1 MPAHKPCAAALLFL
15 LAGSVASAAPETL
28 DRFFPPE
35 QVEAARGYSRLATAS
50 TSRAEG
56 VLALY
61 RRAVEL
67 SEELFAPIHA
77 AHPERIWPRL
87 EEFLDADLDL
97 PGLSAGCVA
106 ECTEPAL
113 ILDVGFFAEKAAAT
127 KDGADDAFFE
137 LVEAFYG
144 AQVPAAGGRV
154 AGWPAF
160 VEQTWDYGGHSLLGS
175 GVHLRLLE
183 LAEPLRRSSRPFAEA
198 AEPMREAVMDDLLS
212 SDCLGL
218 PAAEGVAEISRIL
231 EAIPLSDDERQ
242 ALTGRRRE
250 LADPAAHDI
259 EVDCRQASCACNSG

>member
-1 MPAHKPCAAALLFL
+1 MPARKLCLASCLLL
-15 LAGSVASAAPETL
+15 LSGTAASAGPETL

-35 QVEAARGYSRLATAS
+35 PVEAARDYSRLATAS

-77 AHPERIWPRL
+77 AHPDRIWPRL
-87 EEFLDADLDL
+87 EELLDAALGL

-113 ILDVGFFAEKAAAT
+113 VLDVGFFAEKAEAT

-144 AQVPAAGGRV
+144 AEVPAADGRV
-154 AGWPAF
+154 AGWPGF
-160 VEQTWDYGGHSLLGS
+160 VEQTWDYGGHSVLGS

-183 LAEPLRRSSRPFAEA
+183 LVEPLRRSSRPFAEA
-198 AEPMREAVMDDLLS
+198 VEPMREAVMDDLLS
-212 SDCLGL
+212 SGCLGL

-231 EAIPLSDDERQ
+231 EVVPLSDDERQ
-242 ALTGRRRE
+242 ALTERRQE
-250 LADPAAHDI
+250 LADPAAHDV
-259 EVDCRQASCACNSG
+259 EVDCRQASCVCNSG